1 MISAVLSFLL
11 LATQTQAQGEGTGP
25 NQVIACQKARKA
37 ALQQAVEQVA
47 GVYIQSHTLVRQDQ
61 LLAQLVYA
69 HADGFVSSVP
79 RESARTQPVLGSKD
93 VLCFVELTADI
104 ENVQVADHVRKLRAA
119 LAARGKPKLLLL
131 IAGDPNRQVETA
143 LMQRLQQE
151 GWEFVD
157 SQVVATHDV
166 TPTDQEL
173 FTLGQLNA
181 AEVVVYG
188 YLAHSVLPAAAD
200 TGVVLSTAQLA
211 LRSVATDSGEVDAS
225 LTLHATGAAF
235 NALLASSRAFEKL
248 ADAAAQK
255 LSQLIVDKW
264 ARQILGMQRLV
275 LTLRNVKDFAA
286 VKRFEK
292 DMLHRLDGVIEIHMR
307 QFAPE
312 KTLLDVYSNDPPDR
326 LAEFLAAERLGGYR
340 AKIVR
345 TSANMLEV
353 SLIP

>member
-1 MISAVLSFLL
+1 
-11 LATQTQAQGEGTGP
+11 
-25 NQVIACQKARKA
+25 
-37 ALQQAVEQVA
+37 
-47 GVYIQSHTLVRQDQ
+47 
-61 LLAQLVYA
+61 
-69 HADGFVSSVP
+69 
-79 RESARTQPVLGSKD
+79 
-93 VLCFVELTADI
+93 
-104 ENVQVADHVRKLRAA
+104 
-119 LAARGKPKLLLL
+119 
-131 IAGDPNRQVETA
+131 
-143 LMQRLQQE
+143 
-151 GWEFVD
+151 
-157 SQVVATHDV
+157 
-166 TPTDQEL
+166 
-173 FTLGQLNA
+173 
-181 AEVVVYG
+181 VVYG